1 MGPES
6 PKRIW
11 LQACSAGPKLRQYHV
26 ETGSTTASHPPCLHH
41 YVVGTCRASDGGG
54 VACPAASSTD
64 AEVVAAMGGGRR
76 FVQRRGMASF
86 DTANDVFE
94 MVQRR

>member
-1 MGPES
+1 
-6 PKRIW
+6 
-11 LQACSAGPKLRQYHV
+11 
-26 ETGSTTASHPPCLHH
+26 
-41 YVVGTCRASDGGG
+41 